1 MTTGTEERRHRP
13 VTTWFILIIVGI
25 TALAFLAEWLRRRYG

>member
-1 MTTGTEERRHRP
+1 MSDEKLRRSRYA
-13 VTTWFILIIVGI
+13 TTWFVLILVGI